1 MSPRPSASMTDEE
14 PPNAMTNTA
23 DPPALVASKLP
34 EDILARYE
42 VHSYRNAAVILSES
56 RAAEF
61 KDLVQA
67 LREFAITTRM
77 IRVAGGNESEIPKLI
92 SNALRPRDW
101 HETTFQGD
109 LNVQLS
115 WRKQVGKTSTGR
127 PIFENSRRE
136 LTRQKFLDGHKV
148 DYVKGKVAFDLEWN
162 SKDQTFDRDLYA
174 FSAFFQTGV
183 IDVGVLLTR
192 SATLN
197 AVFQNL
203 GSALDRNGRVDRKRS
218 GEPRMTREK
227 YGASTTWMGKLIPRL
242 NAGRNGGCPVLAIG
256 ITPACIEDWQQ

>member
-1 MSPRPSASMTDEE
+1 MTDKAIA
-14 PPNAMTNTA
+14 NALTDTA
-23 DPPALVASKLP
+23 DPPELVAGKMP
-34 EDILARYE
+34 EDIVARYE
-42 VHSYRNAAVILSES
+42 LHSYRNAAVILSES
-56 RAAEF
+56 RAAELN
-61 KDLVQA
+61 DLVQA

-77 IRVAGGNESEIPKLI
+77 IRTAGGNESEIPKLI
-92 SNALRPRDW
+92 SNALRPREW
-101 HETTFQGD
+101 YETIIQGD
-109 LNVQLS
+109 LHVQLA
-115 WRKQVGKTSTGR
+115 WKQQVGTSSAGR
-127 PIFENSRRE
+127 PIMKSSTREITRR
-136 LTRQKFLDGHKV
+136 KFLDGHKV

-183 IDVGVLLTR
+183 IDVAVLLTR

-203 GSALDRNGRVDRKRS
+203 GSALDRNGNVDHKRN
-218 GEPRMTREK
+218 GEPRMTHEK

-256 ITPACIEDWQQ
+256 ITPACIEDWKQ